1 MSKDGEAFDSD
12 FYDRFDAALGVV
24 LAGSVALAEQDEQD
38 AGDICAAMVTALVI
52 RAFEIAV
59 ETMDAEKAVDLIHSI
74 GRRVAGEIDAVAKC
88 GKKAR
93 LDA

>member
-1 MSKDGEAFDSD
+1 MSDGAEPFDSD

-24 LAGSVALAEQDEQD
+24 LAGSVALAEQAEED
-38 AGDICAAMVTALVI
+38 AGDICAAIVTALVI

-59 ETMDAEKAVDLIHSI
+59 ETMDAARAVDLIHSI
-74 GRRVAGEIDAVAKC
+74 GQRVAMETEALAKC